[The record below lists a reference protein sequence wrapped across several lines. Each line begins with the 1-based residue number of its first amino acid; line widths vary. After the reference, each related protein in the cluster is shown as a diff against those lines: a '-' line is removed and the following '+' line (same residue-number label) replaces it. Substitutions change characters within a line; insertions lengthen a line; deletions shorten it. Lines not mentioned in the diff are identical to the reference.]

1 MMQNEKYESE
11 EFEAKMKLREKYTKS
26 LEKYEK
32 VKEQW
37 INDEPKPANENQSD
51 ESCTSESESEDEI
64 EKIADELR
72 CYATGEQ
79 AKPSTSKA
87 EPV

>member
-1 MMQNEKYESE
+1 MMRNEKYESE
-11 EFEAKMKLREKYTKS
+11 EFEAKMKLREKYTKN

-32 VKEQW
+32 VKELW
-37 INDEPKPANENQSD
+37 INDEPKPATQSD
-51 ESCTSESESEDEI
+51 ESCTSESESEDEM

-87 EPV
+87 DPV